1 MVIRLQIFTV
11 KKFQRWTLNHS
22 CLSVISLNSALK
34 DNENVYLQLFF
45 EKCKYIE
52 KIVVR
57 YISDNLSKFSK

>member
-11 KKFQRWTLNHS
+11 KKSQWTLNHS
-22 CLSVISLNSALK
+22 WLSVISLNSALK

-45 EKCKYIE
+45 EKCKYME

-57 YISDNLSKFSK
+57 HISDNLSKFSK